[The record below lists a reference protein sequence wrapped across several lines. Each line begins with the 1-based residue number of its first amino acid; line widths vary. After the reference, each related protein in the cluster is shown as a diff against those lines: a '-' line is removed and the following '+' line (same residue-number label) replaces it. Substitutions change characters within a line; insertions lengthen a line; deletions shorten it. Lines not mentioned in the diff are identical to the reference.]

1 MDNTKRNSMPNA
13 DGENLLKPCPFCGA
27 PLLIEY
33 NMKENG
39 GRYEIKHTC
48 FTHKRG
54 NYLAC
59 ADIVFCGDTKREV
72 AELWNRRAGR

>member
-1 MDNTKRNSMPNA
+1 MDNTKRSSMTNA
-13 DGENLLKPCPFCGA
+13 DFENLLKPCPFCGA

-39 GRYEIKHTC
+39 GGYEIKHNC
-48 FTHKRG
+48 FAHRQG

-59 ADIVFCGDTKREV
+59 ADIVFYGNTKREV